1 VLYFQL
7 QDLWGTFHYAC
18 ILGLSYFGISK
29 TEAASYAVLIHFLQ
43 ITPIL
48 VLGFSFL
55 PFQKL
60 SLPKFIK
67 EEEEEIKKEDLD
79 D

>member
-1 VLYFQL
+1 MVIAAISVILPAPGFV
-7 QDLWGTFHYAC
+7 GTFHYAC

-48 VLGFSFL
+48 VLGFSF
-55 PFQKL
+55 FAV
-60 SLPKFIK
+60 S
-67 EEEEEIKKEDLD
+67 EIISAKIYKRRRRRN
-79 D
+79 